1 MLIIVISVTPDF
13 SRVLRLEC
21 ESLAVLTASKRRES
35 R

>member
-1 MLIIVISVTPDF
+1 MLIIAISVTPDF

-21 ESLAVLTASKRRES
+21 ESSAVLTASKRKES